1 MSHRQ
6 KGPGALCSWLAAL
19 FRQPPRGLYRTP
31 AVYQSGDRMEIQNF
45 QKILLYDETRLCVQ
59 LPRGRFTVWGDQLRI
74 CSVTTHRLTLQ
85 GRFIRTE
92 LGDD

>member
-31 AVYQSGDRMEIQNF
+31 AVYQSGDRMEIQHF
-45 QKILLYDETRLCVQ
+45 RTILLYDETRLCVQ
-59 LPRGRFTVWGDQLRI
+59 LPRGRFTVWGDQRRI
-74 CSVTTHRLTLQ
+74 CAVTTHRLTLQ
-85 GRFIRTE
+85 GKFIRTE

>member
-1 MSHRQ
+1 
-6 KGPGALCSWLAAL
+6 
-19 FRQPPRGLYRTP
+19 
-31 AVYQSGDRMEIQNF
+31 MEIQNF

-59 LPRGRFTVWGDQLRI
+59 LPRGQLTVWGDQLRI